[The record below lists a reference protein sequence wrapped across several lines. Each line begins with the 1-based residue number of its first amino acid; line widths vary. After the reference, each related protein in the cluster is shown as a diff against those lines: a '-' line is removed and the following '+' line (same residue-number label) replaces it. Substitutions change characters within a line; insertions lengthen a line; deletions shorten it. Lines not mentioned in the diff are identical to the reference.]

1 MQIDELPAG
10 EQNQCPDM
18 DMNRVV
24 GTHDILMLCF
34 DTLRYDVSKAEE
46 AAGGT
51 PVLNSHGGLWEKR
64 HAPGNFTYPSHFAIF
79 AGFLPSPAEPHS
91 LRSRKW
97 LFFPVQAGTG
107 RIPPK
112 GSYPF
117 TEATFVQ
124 SLANKGYETICIGGV
139 NFFSKRNEL
148 GRVFPGYFT
157 KSYWLPI
164 FGCTAPDSTEKQ
176 IDFALKKLEN
186 YSADKRIFM
195 YINFSAIHYPHCHYV
210 KGKTKDDKES
220 HAAALRYIDSQLPR
234 LFETLYPD
242 ETMNQPLSRYVDYMY
257 SYPHKTAYRP
267 FPAPVSLLPY
277 LEQLQGRK
285 ASLYFHIPFCSHKCG
300 YCNLF
305 SLQTNRTEY
314 IATYLDTLH
323 RQAQQLS
330 PLTAGLTFDSFA
342 IGGGTP
348 LLLTVPQLEQL
359 MATAALFGVHP
370 SHAFTSVETSPEY
383 ADRPRLNVLKKAG
396 VSRVSIGIQ
405 SFQDEELKAI
415 KRRPRQNTIY
425 QALDDIR
432 QMDFPY
438 FNIDLIYGIK
448 GQTVESFL
456 YSLEEA
462 LRFQP
467 NELFIY
473 PLYVRQGTGIT
484 EREPDDVCFRMYRAA
499 CKLLQAKGFLQTSM
513 RRFIHHPSTDAE
525 VSCGDEVML
534 SCGSGGRSYLGDL
547 HYATRYTVCQQ
558 CIAREIDEYMAT
570 TDFTVARN
578 GFILSAKEQQ
588 QRFIIKNLMYY
599 MGIDKAEYTRR
610 FGEPLD
616 RTPLFRQLA
625 EQYWIEETPERI
637 RLTPEGLGYSDYIGQ
652 LFITPEIRQL
662 METYSY

>member
-1 MQIDELPAG
+1 
-10 EQNQCPDM
+10 
-18 DMNRVV
+18 
-24 GTHDILMLCF
+24 
-34 DTLRYDVSKAEE
+34 
-46 AAGGT
+46 
-51 PVLNSHGGLWEKR
+51 
-64 HAPGNFTYPSHFAIF
+64 
-79 AGFLPSPAEPHS
+79 
-91 LRSRKW
+91 
-97 LFFPVQAGTG
+97 
-107 RIPPK
+107 
-112 GSYPF
+112 
-117 TEATFVQ
+117 
-124 SLANKGYETICIGGV
+124 
-139 NFFSKRNEL
+139 
-148 GRVFPGYFT
+148 
-157 KSYWLPI
+157 
-164 FGCTAPDSTEKQ
+164 
-176 IDFALKKLEN
+176 
-186 YSADKRIFM
+186 
-195 YINFSAIHYPHCHYV
+195 
-210 KGKTKDDKES
+210 
-220 HAAALRYIDSQLPR
+220 
-234 LFETLYPD
+234 
-242 ETMNQPLSRYVDYMY
+242 MNQPLSRYVDYMY

-534 SCGSGGRSYLGDL
+534 SCGSGGRSYGWISLQEFTDIVAISQMTPGPIGINSATYIGYTAVHNAGYSETMSILGSCL
-547 HYATRYTVCQQ
+547 TTFAVCLPSFLLVLLISYFFAKFRNNKYVEAAFLGLRPATVGL
-558 CIAREIDEYMAT
+558 IAAAALLLMNKENFIDYKSFLIFGA
-570 TDFTVARN
+570 A
-578 GFILSAKEQQ
+578 FILTWK
-588 QRFIIKNLMYY
+588 FKVHPILMIILA
-599 MGIDKAEYTRR
+599 GIA
-610 FGEPLD
+610 GIIL
-616 RTPLFRQLA
+616 
-625 EQYWIEETPERI
+625 YW
-637 RLTPEGLGYSDYIGQ
+637 
-652 LFITPEIRQL
+652 
-662 METYSY
+662 